1 MEQGLPIRCRA
12 EEATAQLRRLL
23 AGMPFLAERPWQ
35 EVGWGQMRIEL
46 LSLWRIELLLEPDR
60 TTTAAPGSPQKIV
73 VSRVERAAAPDGR
86 CWVYGCQRDD
96 WTLGP
101 DSRLVEPL
109 EFLSAEQRLALTEEL
124 RHAVCWP
131 EPLAEK
137 PATAGGLATPLVL
150 PERIRSRRPTRR
162 PAQRPDRRHKPR
174 PDNLHPI
181 AFPSGF
187 SG

>member
-12 EEATAQLRRLL
+12 EEVAGQLHLVV
-23 AGMPFLAERPWQ
+23 AGLPFLAERSWQ
-35 EVGWGQMRIEL
+35 EVGWGRLGIEL

-73 VSRVERAAAPDGR
+73 VSRVERAAAPDSR

-124 RHAVCWP
+124 RNAVCWP

-162 PAQRPDRRHKPR
+162 PARRPVRRHTPR
-174 PDNLHPI
+174 PDHPHPI
-181 AFPSGF
+181 ACPSGF